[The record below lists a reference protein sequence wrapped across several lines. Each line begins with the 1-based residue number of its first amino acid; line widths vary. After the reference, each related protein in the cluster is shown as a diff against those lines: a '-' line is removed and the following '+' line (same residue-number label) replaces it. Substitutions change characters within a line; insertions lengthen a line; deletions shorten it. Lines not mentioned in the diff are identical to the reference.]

1 MLDGGSFM
9 RAGWVH
15 DLKLH
20 PFTSSGGNTRK
31 FVVMGKVRIYIY
43 IYIYI

>member
-20 PFTSSGGNTRK
+20 PFTSSGDGDTRK
-31 FVVMGKVRIYIY
+31 FVIMGKVRRCT
-43 IYIYI
+43 

>member
-1 MLDGGSFM
+1 MLDSEGFM

-20 PFTSSGGNTRK
+20 HMKDDSDRVKK
-31 FVVMGKVRIYIY
+31 FIVMAKVCIIWLE
-43 IYIYI
+43 

>member
-20 PFTSSGGNTRK
+20 PFTTLGGGGDTRK
-31 FVVMGKVRIYIY
+31 FVIMGKVRKCI
-43 IYIYI
+43 